1 MLCDDSKH
9 PYYGGSP
16 PVRAVSQNWRFAGFA
31 CLPYSCPCAREA
43 DGITTTDTLGGP
55 LMPVCA
61 RVWVLVDR
69 DTRRHDMR
77 VPTGSHFVIE
87 LGLWGGGSPPHLV
100 CSWLSVVGNGW

>member
-1 MLCDDSKH
+1 MLMVLPGVMRCLV
-9 PYYGGSP
+9 
-16 PVRAVSQNWRFAGFA
+16 PVRAVSQNCRFAGFA
-31 CLPYSCPCAREA
+31 CLPYSCPCACEA

-87 LGLWGGGSPPHLV
+87 FAPVGWWGAMASHGVPGCVGLLV
-100 CSWLSVVGNGW
+100 CVP